1 MVKRTGKK
9 YYLAALMLAV
19 GLVVSGCGGDK
30 KADSDTIKIGVNME
44 MTGNGASYGA
54 DGYDGVKLAVKE
66 FNDKGGFEGKK
77 IELVLA
83 DNKSESAESVLAA
96 EKLMQSNVVAVIGP
110 TTSSN
115 AIAASQVYEA
125 NKVPGMG
132 PTTTNPRVTV
142 DDKGN
147 VRQYTFRA
155 TFIDPFQG
163 EVMAKFAIESMGVKT
178 AAIYVDNSSDY
189 SKGLAQFFEE
199 AFTKAGG
206 QVVIKEAYLQKDTD
220 YKATLTK
227 IKAANPDV
235 IFIPG
240 LYQEVGLI
248 VKQARELDITVPLL
262 GGDCWDSDKLVEI
275 AGASNLN
282 GTFFSTFY
290 FAEDQDPKVVS
301 FVEAY
306 KKEYNRVPGAYAVL
320 SYDGTNM
327 VLEALQRAGS
337 ADPVKIQAELAKMV
351 DFDGVS
357 GKITINEKHDAVK
370 GAVILG
376 FQEGKQFFKE
386 KINP

>member
-1 MVKRTGKK
+1 M
-9 YYLAALMLAV
+9 LAA

-66 FNDKGGFEGKK
+66 FNDKGGFDGKK
-77 IELVLA
+77 IELILA

-163 EVMAKFAIESMGVKT
+163 EVMAKFARESMGVQT

-199 AFTKAGG
+199 AFIKAGG

-275 AGASNLN
+275 AGANNLN

-306 KKEYNRVPGAYAVL
+306 KKEYDRVPGAYAVL

-337 ADPVKIQAELAKMV
+337 ADPVKIQAELAKMA

-376 FQEGKQFFKE
+376 FREGKQFFKE

>member
-1 MVKRTGKK
+1 
-9 YYLAALMLAV
+9 
-19 GLVVSGCGGDK
+19 
-30 KADSDTIKIGVNME
+30 
-44 MTGNGASYGA
+44 
-54 DGYDGVKLAVKE
+54 
-66 FNDKGGFEGKK
+66 
-77 IELVLA
+77 
-83 DNKSESAESVLAA
+83 
-96 EKLMQSNVVAVIGP
+96 
-110 TTSSN
+110 
-115 AIAASQVYEA
+115 
-125 NKVPGMG
+125 
-132 PTTTNPRVTV
+132 
-142 DDKGN
+142 
-147 VRQYTFRA
+147 
-155 TFIDPFQG
+155 
-163 EVMAKFAIESMGVKT
+163 
-178 AAIYVDNSSDY
+178 VDNSSDY

-199 AFTKAGG
+199 AFIKAGG

-275 AGASNLN
+275 AGANNLN

-306 KKEYNRVPGAYAVL
+306 KKEYDRVPGAYAVL

-337 ADPVKIQAELAKMV
+337 ADPVKIQAELAKMA

-376 FQEGKQFFKE
+376 FQEGNSSSRKKL
-386 KINP
+386 IPDN